1 MNSLIFSFYKKT
13 ENLKDHYDFLKERQE
28 QYAKAIGVDY
38 RLYGDDDQYN
48 EYKEAF
54 KDRPYI
60 NEYNIINFYK
70 LHLLYENC
78 KKYDKVA
85 YFDFDV
91 VPVTKDNIFD
101 IDISNGIA
109 VRVNHE
115 DFQRNI
121 NFNLVKGRTR
131 PLAPVRSPRAKFW
144 NTKALL
150 FYNNFDGAN
159 DVYNTG
165 IVLANK
171 QQLEKLAYFDNFQ
184 KDLDVMHEL
193 VTESEMYPIYITGMF
208 GYDNETLFSYK
219 MIENNVNLINLDEE
233 WHYTLTMD
241 RRSIKGTPKLLHV
254 INKNFEYVKKYVEE
268 NNL

>member
-1 MNSLIFSFYKKT
+1 MIYSFYKET

-28 QYAKAIGVDY
+28 QYAKDIGVDY
-38 RLYGDDDQYN
+38 KLYGDDDQY
-48 EYKEAF
+48 KEFKERF

-60 NEYNIINFYK
+60 DEYNIINFYK
-70 LHLLYENC
+70 IHLLYENC
-78 KKYDKVA
+78 KRYGKVA

-101 IDISNGIA
+101 IDVTDGIA

-115 DFQRNI
+115 EFQRNI
-121 NFNLVKGRTR
+121 NFNRVRNITE
-131 PLAPVRSPRAKFW
+131 PLSTVRSPRAKFW

-150 FYNNFDGAN
+150 YYHGFDGAN

-165 IVLANK
+165 IVLANQK
-171 QQLEKLAYFDNFQ
+171 QLKKLAYFDNFQ

-193 VTESEMYPIYITGMF
+193 ATESGMYPIYITGMF

-219 MIENNVNLINLDEE
+219 MKENDVNLINLDEE
-233 WHYTLTMD
+233 WHYTLTMA

-254 INKNFEYVKKYVEE
+254 INKNFEYVKRYVEK

>member
-1 MNSLIFSFYKKT
+1 MIFSFYKET
-13 ENLKDHYDFLKERQE
+13 ENLKDHYDFLKGRQE
-28 QYAKAIGVDY
+28 QYAKTIGVEY
-38 RLYGDDDQYN
+38 KLYGDDDQYK
-48 EYKEAF
+48 EYKKSF
-54 KDRPYI
+54 KHRPYI
-60 NEYNIINFYK
+60 DEYNIINFYK
-70 LHLLYENC
+70 IHLLYENS

-101 IDISNGIA
+101 IDITDGIA

-115 DFQRNI
+115 EYEKNI
-121 NFNLVKGRTR
+121 NFNWVKNRTK
-131 PLAPVRSPRAKFW
+131 PLSSVRSPRAKFW

-150 FYNNFDGAN
+150 FYNGFDGAN

-171 QQLEKLAYFDNFQ
+171 QQLDKLAYFDNFEQ
-184 KDLDVMHEL
+184 DLDVMHEL
-193 VTESEMYPIYITGMF
+193 VTENGMYPIYITGMF

-233 WHYTLTMD
+233 WHYTLTIN
-241 RRSIKGTPKLLHV
+241 RRSIKNNPKLLHV
-254 INKNFEYVKKYVEE
+254 INKKFEYVKKYVQK

>member
-1 MNSLIFSFYKKT
+1 MIFSIYKET
-13 ENLKDHYDFLKERQE
+13 ENLKDHYHFLKERQE
-28 QYAKAIGVDY
+28 QYAKSIGVEY
-38 RLYGDDDQYN
+38 KLYGDDD
-48 EYKEAF
+48 EYKEYKETF

-60 NEYNIINFYK
+60 SEYNIINFYK
-70 LHLLYENC
+70 IHLLYKNS

-91 VPVTKDNIFD
+91 VPLTKENIFD
-101 IDISNGIA
+101 IDVSNGIA

-115 DFQRNI
+115 EYKKNI
-121 NFNLVKGRTR
+121 NIDRVKNRTE
-131 PLAPVRSPRAKFW
+131 PLSSIRSPCAKYW

-150 FYNNFDGAN
+150 FYNGFDGEN

-171 QQLEKLAYFDNFQ
+171 EQLDKLAYFDNFQ
-184 KDLDVMHEL
+184 NDLDIMHEL
-193 VTESEMYPIYITGMF
+193 VSEDGMYPSYITGMF

-219 MIENNVNLINLDEE
+219 MIENNVKLLDFDKK
-233 WHYTLTMD
+233 WHFTLTIT
-241 RRSIKGTPKLLHV
+241 RPAIKGNPNIVHV
-254 INKNFEYVKKYVEE
+254 INKNFEYVRKHIEK